1 MKSLKQKITISITL
15 LTIFIILALSLC
27 TYFTSNKYLKKLS
40 DTQIQET
47 LENNYNA
54 FLSYIDLMH
63 GKLKLSSGVLVD
75 INNTNI
81 EGSTE
86 AVDEM
91 SANFN
96 NLASIFRKDGDN
108 FIRVSTNM
116 RYDKGSRALNT
127 PLDQSSEAY
136 KALSEGNEYVGTTSV
151 LGYDYNTL
159 YKPLKNSSGEIIGAY
174 SVGVSINTST
184 KIVSDALSSLKI
196 IAIMIA
202 IISIILTIIV
212 ATIIAKKLTKS
223 LKELLNASKNIE
235 NLDVSKGIPE
245 NLINLKDEIG
255 DLAKVLNFIIN
266 NLKEFMNK
274 ANILADNVAQHSDN
288 LIIGMNQVNNTAE
301 EISNVVVQ
309 IADGASKQAK
319 DTETGAIKVCDLN
332 ECIENNNYNMNKLN
346 LAMEEVKKYKNEGMN
361 LLSNL
366 KLQNDTTNK
375 SINNINEVI
384 NTTNLKAN
392 EIRKSSE
399 SLSEIAEQTNLLALN
414 AAIEAARAGEDGK
427 GFAVVAEEIRKLA
440 EESNDFAKA
449 IQDIINNLTSQ
460 TENAV
465 SSMNTLTSIIKN
477 QNVTFNSTIE
487 KFNGISNNIENS
499 IQTLSSLNNTTT
511 LIENH
516 KDSITELVQN
526 LSAIAEENAASTEEV
541 AASVEEQTAS
551 ISEFNTSIEEM
562 CDLAN
567 SLKENISQ
575 FKY

>member
-15 LTIFIILALSLC
+15 LTIFIILSLSLC

-47 LENNYNA
+47 LKNNYNA

-127 PLDQSSEAY
+127 PLEQSSEAY

-288 LIIGMNQVNNTAE
+288 LITGMNQVNNTAE

>member
-40 DTQIQET
+40 DIQIQET

-127 PLDQSSEAY
+127 PLDQGSEAY

-196 IAIMIA
+196 IAIIIA

-223 LKELLNASKNIE
+223 LKELLNVSKNIE

-245 NLINLKDEIG
+245 NLINLNDEIG

-288 LIIGMNQVNNTAE
+288 LITGMNQVNNTAE

-375 SINNINEVI
+375 SINNVNEVI

>member
-47 LENNYNA
+47 LKNNYNA

-127 PLDQSSEAY
+127 PLEQSSEAY

-159 YKPLKNSSGEIIGAY
+159 YKPLKNTSGEIIGAY

-288 LIIGMNQVNNTAE
+288 LIIGINQVNNTAE

-319 DTETGAIKVCDLN
+319 DTETGAIKVCNLN
-332 ECIENNNYNMNKLN
+332 ECIEDNNYNMNKLN

-366 KLQNDTTNK
+366 KLQNDTTNR
-375 SINNINEVI
+375 SINNINKVI

-516 KDSITELVQN
+516 KNSITELVQN

>member
-15 LTIFIILALSLC
+15 LTIFIILSLSLC

-127 PLDQSSEAY
+127 PLEQSSEAY

-274 ANILADNVAQHSDN
+274 ANILADNVVQHSDN
-288 LIIGMNQVNNTAE
+288 LITGMNQVNNTAE

>member
-127 PLDQSSEAY
+127 PLEQSSEAY

-159 YKPLKNSSGEIIGAY
+159 YKPLKNTSGEIIGAY

-288 LIIGMNQVNNTAE
+288 LIIGINQVNNTAE

-319 DTETGAIKVCDLN
+319 DTETGAIKVCNLN
-332 ECIENNNYNMNKLN
+332 ECIEDNNYNMNKLN

-366 KLQNDTTNK
+366 KLQNDTTNR

-399 SLSEIAEQTNLLALN
+399 SLSDIAEQTNLLALN

-516 KDSITELVQN
+516 KNSITKLVQN

-562 CDLAN
+562 SDLAN
-567 SLKENISQ
+567 NLKENISQ

>member
-15 LTIFIILALSLC
+15 LTIFIILSLSLC

-127 PLDQSSEAY
+127 PLEQSSEAY

-288 LIIGMNQVNNTAE
+288 LITGMNQVNNTAE

>member
-15 LTIFIILALSLC
+15 LTVFIILALSLC

-127 PLDQSSEAY
+127 PLEQSSEAY

-159 YKPLKNSSGEIIGAY
+159 YKPLKNTSGEIIGAY

-196 IAIMIA
+196 IAIMID

-319 DTETGAIKVCDLN
+319 DTETGAIKVCNLN

-477 QNVTFNSTIE
+477 QNVTFNYTIE

>member
-127 PLDQSSEAY
+127 PLEQSSEAY

-159 YKPLKNSSGEIIGAY
+159 YKPLKNTSGEIIGAY

-288 LIIGMNQVNNTAE
+288 LIIGINQVNNTAE

-319 DTETGAIKVCDLN
+319 DTETGAIKVCNLN
-332 ECIENNNYNMNKLN
+332 ECIEDNNYNMNKLN

-366 KLQNDTTNK
+366 KLQNDTTNR

-516 KDSITELVQN
+516 KNSITKLVQN

-562 CDLAN
+562 SDLAN
-567 SLKENISQ
+567 NLKENISQ

>member
-159 YKPLKNSSGEIIGAY
+159 YKPLKNNSGEIIGAY

-288 LIIGMNQVNNTAE
+288 LITGMNQVNNTAE

-366 KLQNDTTNK
+366 KLQNDTTNR

-516 KDSITELVQN
+516 KNSITELVQN

>member
-127 PLDQSSEAY
+127 PLEQSSEAY

-159 YKPLKNSSGEIIGAY
+159 YKPLKNTSGEIIGAY

-288 LIIGMNQVNNTAE
+288 LIIGINQVNNTAE

-319 DTETGAIKVCDLN
+319 DTETGAIKVCNLN
-332 ECIENNNYNMNKLN
+332 ECIEDNNYNMNKLN

-366 KLQNDTTNK
+366 KLQNDTTNR

-516 KDSITELVQN
+516 KNSITELVQN

-562 CDLAN
+562 SDLAN
-567 SLKENISQ
+567 NLKENISQ

>member
-15 LTIFIILALSLC
+15 LTIFIILSLSLC

-127 PLDQSSEAY
+127 PLEQSSEAY